1 MILNLLVRRFGSPGF
16 TLQKRKGKYYVH
28 VKVPKLIRFQFNGQ
42 RYLRRSTGVATQQ
55 EANRIAPS
63 IVDDLHQLFVEAILN
78 LDPKVEA
85 LRSKIE
91 KHGGDLNDWYLGRG
105 ITLSV
110 KFDDVEFIKE
120 LAQTDDDLT
129 KYSENVTTQIHI
141 ENFTGLINA
150 LHQLGY
156 HDLPSESTH
165 HETELA
171 LKFSEVSEV
180 ARQFPDA
187 ASDEIGA
194 SILDVAG
201 SPRRLTERNK
211 LEVLFS
217 EQLPVY
223 IEQDEKKGKSPKSLK
238 TIQADCNQFIEV
250 VGDLPLREYEA
261 KHAHQFAAYLEAE
274 PLSNSNST
282 IRRKISA
289 AKGVFR
295 SAKNIADRTG
305 KKIIDEVPWSM
316 IDLQGYGAAKENWRP
331 LPRQM
336 LFDLF
341 NLEMEKQE
349 FIMLTILLTTGM
361 RLDEAALLTWDQV
374 KREDDLLFFD
384 LRDAVVKNDG
394 SKRMIAAHDIIY
406 PCFQKKG
413 KGRLFNYRIDENG
426 KAQNAASKALM
437 KLIKQVREDERL
449 IVVHSLRGNFIDF
462 MRNRQVPLE
471 AHKFMT
477 GHSLGDVSGEY
488 GIGPSLRQRY
498 EFTITEPHPWITES
512 RHAHYLQQSLV

>member
-1 MILNLLVRRFGSPGF
+1 MILDLLVSRYVSSGF

-28 VKVPKLIRFQFNGQ
+28 VKVPKLIRFRFNGQ
-42 RYLRRSTGVATQQ
+42 RYLRRSTGEATQQ
-55 EANRIAPS
+55 EANRKAPAIA
-63 IVDDLHQLFVEAILN
+63 DELQKLFVEAIRSLN
-78 LDPKVEA
+78 PTVEV

-91 KHGGDLNDWYLGRG
+91 KHGGDVNDWYLGRG

-110 KFDDVEFIKE
+110 KFDDVEIIKD
-120 LAQTDDDLT
+120 LAKADDALT
-129 KYSENVTTQIHI
+129 AYSENVTTQIHI
-141 ENFTGLINA
+141 ENENGLIYA
-150 LHQLGY
+150 LAQLGY
-156 HDLPSESTH
+156 NDLPSVSTPQK
-165 HETELA
+165 TELS
-171 LKFSEVSEV
+171 LDFLELSEV
-180 ARQFPDA
+180 AQQFPDA
-187 ASDEIGA
+187 ATDAVGG
-194 SILDVAG
+194 SILNVAG
-201 SPRRLTERNK
+201 SSRRLADPNK
-211 LEVLFS
+211 PEKLFS

-223 IEQDEKKGKSPKSLK
+223 IEQDQKKGKSPKSLK

-261 KHAHQFAAYLEAE
+261 KHAHQFAAYLAAE
-274 PLSNSNST
+274 PRNHSNST
-282 IRRKISA
+282 IKRKISA

-295 SAKNIADRTG
+295 SAKIIADRTG
-305 KKIIDEVPWSM
+305 EKIIDEVPWSM
-316 IDLQGYGAAKENWRP
+316 IDLQGYGAAKEKWRP
-331 LPRQM
+331 FPRQM
-336 LFDLF
+336 LFELF
-341 NLEMEKQE
+341 NLEMKRQE
-349 FIMLTILLTTGM
+349 FIMLTLLLTTGM

-374 KREDDLLFFD
+374 KHEDDLLFFD

-394 SKRMIAAHDIIY
+394 SKRIVAAHNIIY

-437 KLIKQVREDERL
+437 KLIRQVRDGERL
-449 IVVHSLRGNFIDF
+449 IVVHSLRGTFIDF

-512 RHAHYLQQSLV
+512 RHANFLQQSLV